1 MAFNAINHADQP
13 CDCLP
18 GVMKSTEDDGIARD
32 SEAKKDFPVTTN
44 SGYASFIDESR
55 ERIDEI
61 DVQLIELIKK
71 RQEISGSIQLHRLES
86 GGNKSDTSRENDVLG
101 TYRKGLGDKRGAA
114 LAMKIL
120 EMCRI

>member
-13 CDCLP
+13 CDCLA

-61 DVQLIELIKK
+61 DVQLIELIKSGRK
-71 RQEISGSIQLHRLES
+71 FPAAFSSTGWNPAEINPTHPARMTFWGFIARVWVTKGARLW
-86 GGNKSDTSRENDVLG
+86 R
-101 TYRKGLGDKRGAA
+101 
-114 LAMKIL
+114 
-120 EMCRI
+120 